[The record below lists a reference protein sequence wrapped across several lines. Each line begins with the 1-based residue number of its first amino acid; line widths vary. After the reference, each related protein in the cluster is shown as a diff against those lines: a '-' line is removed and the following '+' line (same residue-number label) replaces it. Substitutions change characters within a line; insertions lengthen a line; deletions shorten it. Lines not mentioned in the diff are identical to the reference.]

1 MSSIQLINI
10 VLYVFV
16 VSYRSCNSNALS
28 VLYTLAH
35 VIQSSSSEG
44 HENASIEILRALLAV
59 EFLLR
64 TTLLELDIYQKV
76 LSDQLTILSCDKK
89 NNTDDSIYLKSKKI
103 LLIIQGLMKYRNG

>member
-1 MSSIQLINI
+1 MSSIQLIEI
-10 VLYVFV
+10 VLHVFLV
-16 VSYRSCNSNALS
+16 PYSSCNSNALS

-44 HENASIEILRALLAV
+44 HENANFEILRALLAV

-64 TTLLELDIYQKV
+64 TTLLEPDIYQKV
-76 LSDQLTILSCDKK
+76 LSDQLTILSCDEK
-89 NNTDDSIYLKSKKI
+89 NNTDKAIYLKSKKI

>member
-1 MSSIQLINI
+1 MYI
-10 VLYVFV
+10 F
-16 VSYRSCNSNALS
+16 SYIFKASNSNALS

-44 HENASIEILRALLAV
+44 HENANIEVLRALLAV

-64 TTLLELDIYQKV
+64 TTLLEPDIYQKV
-76 LSDQLTILSCDKK
+76 LSEQLNILSCDEK
-89 NNTDDSIYLKSKKI
+89 NNTDKAIYLKSKKI

>member
-1 MSSIQLINI
+1 MFFL
-10 VLYVFV
+10 VP
-16 VSYRSCNSNALS
+16 YRSCNSNALS
-28 VLYTLAH
+28 VLHTLAH
-35 VIQSSSSEG
+35 VIESSSSEG
-44 HENASIEILRALLAV
+44 NENANIEILRALLAV

-64 TTLLELDIYQKV
+64 TTLLEPDIYQKV

>member
-1 MSSIQLINI
+1 MFFL
-10 VLYVFV
+10 VPH
-16 VSYRSCNSNALS
+16 RSCNSNALS

-44 HENASIEILRALLAV
+44 HENANIEILRALLAV
-59 EFLLR
+59 EYLLR
-64 TTLLELDIYQKV
+64 TTLLEPDIYQKV

-89 NNTDDSIYLKSKKI
+89 NNTDNSICLKSKKI